1 MRDGLGSFDFL
12 FTPDEKG
19 EKGTRKTQERSI
31 RNGDKGKMARRGG
44 NRIELGKRRAGEEHH
59 CHFSKNTYLCLSL
72 TFDCLKFLVSNQNLF
87 WTEHVKGVCKR
98 EPPHLSLLL
107 NPEYRKFVQMADC
120 CSS

>member
-44 NRIELGKRRAGEEHH
+44 NRIEVGKRRAGEEHH
-59 CHFSKNTYLCLSL
+59 CYFSKNILTHASL
-72 TFDCLKFLVSNQNLF
+72 FESDFLVFEIFSFQS
-87 WTEHVKGVCKR
+87 
-98 EPPHLSLLL
+98 EPVLDRACQRCLQEGTLSPLSP
-107 NPEYRKFVQMADC
+107 PE
-120 CSS
+120 S